1 MRVWLGTYESP
12 DMAAYAYDRAA
23 YKLRGEYARLNFPN
37 VKDWTVIGDERKL
50 TALRAA
56 VDAKIQAI
64 CQKVKRERNKKRA
77 EREGVK
83 VVGSSMAAVVAAGGG
98 ESCSGSDVGPS
109 SASEDGFWMGED
121 FSSGCSFL
129 GEVAVVEEAEMSGW
143 SLAGMPSY
151 DLDLIWEV
159 LAS

>member
-1 MRVWLGTYESP
+1 MRVWLGTYESLE
-12 DMAAYAYDRAA
+12 MAAYAYDRAA

-50 TALRAA
+50 TALMAA

-77 EREGVK
+77 QREGVK
-83 VVGSSMAAVVAAGGG
+83 VVGSSTAAASGGG
-98 ESCSGSDVGPS
+98 ESCSGSYVGS
-109 SASEDGFWMGED
+109 SSVSEDGFWMGEN
-121 FSSGCSFL
+121 FSSGYSFS

-143 SLAGMPSY
+143 SLARMPSY
-151 DLDLIWEV
+151 DFDLIWEV